1 MQTAKGYSNEYS
13 RNECNIVKQL
23 SSSLK
28 GRGMVSQEAL
38 ERQASR
44 QLAQEGAAAG
54 SEACFSTREVRGWR
68 QRQEE
73 ERGLG
78 GPISMKL
85 RGFTVSI

>member
-1 MQTAKGYSNEYS
+1 
-13 RNECNIVKQL
+13 
-23 SSSLK
+23 
-28 GRGMVSQEAL
+28 MVSQEAL

-78 GPISMKL
+78 GAVKQDGTAGTGQPAGVRADSLPDEL
-85 RGFTVSI
+85 RGT